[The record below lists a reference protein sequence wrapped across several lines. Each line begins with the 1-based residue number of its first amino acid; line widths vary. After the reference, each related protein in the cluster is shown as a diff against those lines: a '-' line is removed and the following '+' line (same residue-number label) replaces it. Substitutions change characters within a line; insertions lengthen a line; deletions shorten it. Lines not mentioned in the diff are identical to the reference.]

1 LQQELVAVPETVPV
15 ETLRLS
21 QTIAEPV
28 LVASPRPES
37 ARALVL
43 EPLAETAEAP

>member
-1 LQQELVAVPETVPV
+1 LQQELVALPETPV

-21 QTIAEPV
+21 QTIAEPL

-37 ARALVL
+37 APALVL
-43 EPLAETAEAP
+43 EPRAELEAP